1 MGILQY
7 CVKNALFLKFL
18 ESSRGAG
25 SACFQIFS
33 FEKSTFQ
40 KCRFQDIFQIETPFS
55 NSKIQ
60 NWVFYT
66 WWGTLLRE
74 TPFLRTIVDFQKNSK
89 KSCFEKISDSLAER
103 PDLLLLWDA
112 LIKESHVFPELAS
125 IASKNLKSQQESADG
140 FKLFRKHKTW
150 KTFRSDIDAFFDGM
164 YAMERILP
172 IFRK

>member
-1 MGILQY
+1 MFSNFQFRKIDFSEMSISGYFPNRDAVFEFKDSKLSFLHMMGYPLTRDAILVY
-7 CVKNALFLKFL
+7 H
-18 ESSRGAG
+18 SR
-25 SACFQIFS
+25 FS
-33 FEKSTFQ
+33 EKFQ
-40 KCRFQDIFQIETPFS
+40 K
-55 NSKIQ
+55 K
-60 NWVFYT
+60 
-66 WWGTLLRE
+66 G
-74 TPFLRTIVDFQKNSK
+74 
-89 KSCFEKISDSLAER
+89 CFEKISDSLAER

-112 LIKESHVFPELAS
+112 LVKESHVFPELAS